1 MKGLDAI
8 VIGAGQA
15 GLSSSYCLRELGLP
29 HLVLERD
36 RVASGWR
43 RRWDSFRMATPNA
56 GADLPGQ
63 PFPWNDPDG
72 FMTRDEVVSLLERYA
87 RSFAPPI
94 RCGVAVHAV
103 EPVDDEFVVHA
114 SDGTYHAASVVVA
127 TGLLQEGWMPSVA
140 NRLPERLRQLHSDAY
155 RNAAALPA
163 GAVLVVGS
171 GLSGTQ
177 IAHDLNQA
185 GRRVY
190 LSVGSNGRVPRRYR
204 GRDIQEWIGTARL
217 NSRTP
222 DGFSQHAHIS
232 EPGPDDLALRALASR
247 GVTLVGHVEGARDET
262 LLLSQDLAERVAWT
276 DRFDREIR
284 LAIDTYIR
292 EANVAAPPAPAPPP
306 VTHVELVEQGTL
318 DLWNEGVGVVVWA
331 TGYRYD
337 YAFVRADV
345 FDASGWP
352 QQDRGVTDV
361 PGLYFV
367 GMNWRDRPL
376 SAFLPSV
383 GAEAERVAHHL
394 ANRAGRVRRQR

>member
-1 MKGLDAI
+1 MEGLDAL

-15 GLSSSYCLRELGLP
+15 GLASSYCLRELGVS

-36 RVASGWR
+36 RVASRWR
-43 RRWDSFRMATPNA
+43 RRWDSFRMATPNT
-56 GADLPGQ
+56 GADLPGY
-63 PFPWNDPDG
+63 PYPGDDADG
-72 FMTRDEVVSLLERYA
+72 FMTRDEVVALLEGYA
-87 RSFAPPI
+87 RSFAPPL
-94 RCGVAVHAV
+94 RCGVTVHAV
-103 EPVDDEFVVHA
+103 EDADGEFLVHG
-114 SDGTYHAASVVVA
+114 SDGTYRAANVVVA
-127 TGLLQEGWMPSVA
+127 TGLLQEGWLPRVA
-140 NRLPERLRQLHSDAY
+140 ATLPERLRQLHSDAY
-155 RNAAALPA
+155 RNAATLPA
-163 GAVLVVGS
+163 GSVLVVGS
-171 GLSGTQ
+171 GLSGTH

-222 DGFSQHAHIS
+222 GGFSQHAHIS
-232 EPGPDDLALRALASR
+232 ESGPDDLDLRALAAR
-247 GVTLVGHVEGARDET
+247 GVTLVGHVEGARGET
-262 LLLSQDLAERVAWT
+262 LVLSQDLAERVAYA

-284 LAIDTYIR
+284 RAIDTYIR
-292 EANVAAPPAPAPPP
+292 EANLAAPLAAAPPPPAD
-306 VTHVELVEQGTL
+306 VDIAERSAL
-318 DLWNEGVGVVVWA
+318 DLRSEGIGVVVWA

-337 YAFVRADV
+337 YSFVRANV

-394 ANRAGRVRRQR
+394 ADRAGRLRR